1 VIVLLQSAP
10 VYGAVESYVAA
21 VVEGLRAKGR
31 EALVLHPDAA
41 ELAPLQALAGGP
53 IRTEAYPPG
62 LESGSA
68 LRSVPWL
75 RRRLR
80 RARPELVHVTDTWTS
95 GLLAARLAG
104 VPRTIVTH
112 HTPELPRR
120 DSLVGRVLWRLAW
133 ATRPE
138 VIYTSETDRATDGR
152 DLRTHVVP
160 LGIDLERF
168 ASPEPAPPGDGRIVG
183 NVARLAPQKGQRVL
197 LDAAPLVLERHPDTR
212 FVLVGDGELRG
223 ELEQHARSL
232 GIADRVLFTGE
243 RADVPELLASFSV
256 FALPSY
262 FEGFCYAV
270 VEAQA
275 AGVPVVA
282 TPVGGVRETVV
293 PGETGLSCEPGDPRS
308 LADGIARLLDDPED
322 AQRLAA
328 EARRRV
334 RERFAVERMVERT
347 LAVYDA

>member
-10 VYGAVESYVAA
+10 VYGAVERYVAA
-21 VVEGLRAKGR
+21 VVEGLRARGR
-31 EALVLHPDAA
+31 DALLLHPDAA
-41 ELAPLQALAGGP
+41 ELAPLSALAGGS

-62 LESGSA
+62 LESASA
-68 LRSVPWL
+68 VRAVPWL
-75 RRRLR
+75 RTRLR
-80 RARPELVHVTDTWTS
+80 RARPELVHVTDTWTA

-120 DSLVGRVLWRLAW
+120 DNLVGRLLWRLAW

-152 DLRTHVVP
+152 DLRAHVVP
-160 LGIDLERF
+160 LGVDVARF
-168 ASPEPAPPGDGRIVG
+168 ASAVPAPSADGRLVG

-197 LDAAPLVLERHPDTR
+197 LEAAPLVLRRHPDTR
-212 FVLVGDGELRG
+212 FVLVGDGELRE
-223 ELEQHARSL
+223 ELEQQARSL
-232 GIADRVLFTGE
+232 GIADRVVFTGS

-293 PGETGLSCEPGDPRS
+293 PGETGLSCEPGDPAS
-308 LADGIARLLDDPED
+308 LADGIVRLLDDPDE
-322 AQRLAA
+322 AGRLAA

-334 RERFAVERMVERT
+334 GERFAVERMVEQT
-347 LAVYDA
+347 IAVYDG